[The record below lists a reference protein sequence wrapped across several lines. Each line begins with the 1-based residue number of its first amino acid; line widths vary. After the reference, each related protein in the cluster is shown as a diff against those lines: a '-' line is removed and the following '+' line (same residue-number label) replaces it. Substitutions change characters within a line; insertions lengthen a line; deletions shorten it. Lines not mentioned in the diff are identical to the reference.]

1 MKLRPDF
8 EKECLKAVINDM
20 KKEIAFGLDNAK
32 NSEALLEADTW
43 IDIYDKENDAIYS
56 INYSWDWS
64 NDEKEVSVVAYP
76 TEEYKENGKTYIREL
91 TSGDCV
97 IILGDDQ

>member
-1 MKLRPDF
+1 MKLRPEF

-20 KKEIAFGLDNAK
+20 KREIAFGLDNAK

-43 IDIYDKENDAIYS
+43 IDIYDKENDEIYS

-76 TEEYKENGKTYIREL
+76 TEEYKENGKTYLREL
-91 TSGDCV
+91 TTGDCV
-97 IILGDDQ
+97 IILGDE

>member
-1 MKLRPDF
+1 MKLRPEF

-20 KKEIAFGLDNAK
+20 KREIAFGLDNAK

-43 IDIYDKENDAIYS
+43 IDVYDKENDEIYS

-76 TEEYKENGKTYIREL
+76 TEEYKENGKAYLREL
-91 TSGDCV
+91 TTGDCV
-97 IILGDDQ
+97 IILGDE

>member
-1 MKLRPDF
+1 MKLRPEF

-20 KKEIAFGLDNAK
+20 KREIAFGLDNAK

-43 IDIYDKENDAIYS
+43 IDIYDKETDEIYS

-76 TEEYKENGKTYIREL
+76 TEEYKENSETYIREL
-91 TSGDCV
+91 TTGDCV